1 MEKKRVTLQSVAVQV
16 YSLVADASPYP
27 DSILEDFRAV
37 AESSCALLS
46 GEESEMDVDGEE

>member
-27 DSILEDFRAV
+27 DSILEDFQAV